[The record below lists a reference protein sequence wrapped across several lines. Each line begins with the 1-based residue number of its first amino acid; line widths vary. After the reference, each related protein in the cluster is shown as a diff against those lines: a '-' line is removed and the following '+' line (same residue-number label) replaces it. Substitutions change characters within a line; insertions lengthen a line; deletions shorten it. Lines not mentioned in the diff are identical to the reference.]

1 MPIVHRRAAGPA
13 PRRSPHTGRV
23 RDLPPA
29 GRLAAWGTAALRG
42 QLSPD
47 EAADG
52 VAGRDDPVHRV
63 AGLPG
68 EPEPVTI
75 PYALGRLRAL
85 GATGLRLVLPRP
97 GDVAGLPGPPEFNA
111 EALAAGAAV
120 VATGGC
126 TLALLPVTRAQW
138 SAHRVDLDH
147 RTPLSVR
154 AAEQALGQ
162 AVRDGA
168 AELTRLDVAAWD
180 PAAAEVLDRG
190 HGHRSAL
197 PASVGADAHRLL
209 ALALRISAV
218 VEVAAAGEGRVV
230 TGRQVGARA
239 RVLRELDDAARHAV
253 EAACS
258 APVEG

>member
-1 MPIVHRRAAGPA
+1 M
-13 PRRSPHTGRV
+13 

-29 GRLAAWGTAALRG
+29 GRLAAWGSAALLG

-47 EAADG
+47 DAADG
-52 VAGRDDPVHRV
+52 VAGPDDPVHRV

-68 EPEPVTI
+68 EPEPVTL

-85 GATGLRLVLPRP
+85 GATSLRLVLPRP
-97 GDVAGLPGPPEFNA
+97 GDVAGLPGPPEFNT
-111 EALAAGAAV
+111 EALAVGAAV

-138 SAHRVDLDH
+138 SAHRVDADH
-147 RTPLSVR
+147 RTPLDLR
-154 AAEQALGQ
+154 AAEQELGR
-162 AVRDGA
+162 AIREGA

-190 HGHRSAL
+190 HGRRSAL
-197 PASVGADAHRLL
+197 PGSAGGEAHRVL

-230 TGRQVGARA
+230 TGAEVGARA
-239 RVLRELDDAARHAV
+239 RVLRDLDDAARHAV

>member
-1 MPIVHRRAAGPA
+1 M
-13 PRRSPHTGRV
+13 

-29 GRLAAWGTAALRG
+29 GRLTAWGTAALRG

-47 EAADG
+47 DAADG

-68 EPEPVTI
+68 EPEPVTL

-97 GDVAGLPGPPEFNA
+97 GDVAGLPGPPEFNTD
-111 EALAAGAAV
+111 ALAAGAAV

-126 TLALLPVTRAQW
+126 TLALLPATRAQW
-138 SAHRVDLDH
+138 SAHRVDDDP
-147 RTPLSVR
+147 RTPLDLR
-154 AAEQALGQ
+154 AAEHELGR
-162 AVRDGA
+162 AIREGA

-190 HGHRSAL
+190 HGSRPALPRSA
-197 PASVGADAHRLL
+197 GGDAHRLL

-218 VEVAAAGEGRVV
+218 VEVAAGSEGRSV
-230 TGRQVGARA
+230 TGAEAGARA
-239 RVLRELDDAARHAV
+239 RVLRDLDDAARHAV

-258 APVEG
+258 APVED